1 MSLRLS
7 MTTSVLIACFGAAAS
22 ACSGGG
28 GEQGAANNQAA
39 AQASTVPA
47 QNRWVRVG
55 VGGCEG
61 NDYGRSDGGEPQVA
75 MCNRAWA
82 TAVCWDGETHRNG
95 SQAWCTYK
103 TTPASQC
110 TDGEAR
116 GVIYTC
122 EPGTPPAT

>member
-7 MTTSVLIACFGAAAS
+7 VTTWIPIACLCAATS
-22 ACSGGG
+22 ACSSGG
-28 GEQGAANNQAA
+28 GEEAAANNQASA
-39 AQASTVPA
+39 VPSVPA

-55 VGGCEG
+55 LGGCDG
-61 NDYGRSDGGEPQVA
+61 NDYARSDGEAPQVG

-95 SQAWCTYK
+95 AEPWCTYK

-110 TDGEAR
+110 TDGQTR
-116 GVIYTC
+116 GIVYTC
-122 EPGTPPAT
+122 EPGAQPAI

>member
-1 MSLRLS
+1 MTLRLS
-7 MTTSVLIACFGAAAS
+7 MTTSILIACLGAAAT

-28 GEQGAANNQAA
+28 DKEGAANNQAEA
-39 AQASTVPA
+39 APAVPA

-61 NDYGRSDGGEPQVA
+61 NDTGRSDGGEPTAA
-75 MCNRAWA
+75 MCDRAWA

-95 SQAWCTYK
+95 AQAWCTYK

-110 TDGEAR
+110 TDGETR

-122 EPGTPPAT
+122 EPGAPPTT